1 MSDHNGTDSGVL
13 EIDSPANRTGAADQ
27 RIIVT
32 VFVALAAAMLLASL
46 DQTIFS
52 TALPTIVG
60 ELNGVNHQMWV
71 TTAYICAAT
80 IAMPV
85 YGKLGDLLGHKWLF
99 MTSLS
104 LFLMGSVVGAL
115 AGGMGSLVT
124 ARAIQG
130 LGGGGLMILS
140 QSIIAQLV
148 PARQRSKYMGIMG
161 AVFGLSA
168 VLGPIVGGW
177 LTDGPGWPWAFW
189 LNIPI
194 GLFALLTAFVFL
206 KTPTRS
212 VARPTLDILGMLTM
226 TIAVVSIVLA
236 CSWGGGDYAW
246 TSPTILALAGI
257 ALVFSTAFFYVESR
271 AKEPLIPLK
280 LFQDR
285 NFNLAT
291 LAGLCIAVAM
301 FGTIAYMPSYLQMV
315 NGLNATKAGMLL
327 LTMVGG
333 LMVSATTMGALAS
346 RTGRYRWMPI
356 ASSVLATVALVLLS
370 TVHQNTSLVVIG
382 IYLLILG
389 VGIGLGFQMLVL
401 IVQNSFPVSEV
412 GTATAANNFFRE
424 IGATLGSAI
433 VGSVFTNRLLSLLVN
448 TPELVGLD
456 AHSITP
462 HLVSTLSEEVQS
474 TIGAAYNEA
483 LMPVFLVLAPVM
495 LVAFVAAYFIK
506 EIPLATSSDT

>member
-1 MSDHNGTDSGVL
+1 
-13 EIDSPANRTGAADQ
+13 
-27 RIIVT
+27 
-32 VFVALAAAMLLASL
+32 
-46 DQTIFS
+46 
-52 TALPTIVG
+52 
-60 ELNGVNHQMWV
+60 
-71 TTAYICAAT
+71 
-80 IAMPV
+80 
-85 YGKLGDLLGHKWLF
+85 

-177 LTDGPGWPWAFW
+177 LTDGPGWRWAFW

-236 CSWGGGDYAW
+236 CSWGGGDHAW
-246 TSPTILALAGI
+246 TSPTIPALAGI

-285 NFNLAT
+285 NFNPT
-291 LAGLCIAVAM
+291 LVD
-301 FGTIAYMPSYLQMV
+301 
-315 NGLNATKAGMLL
+315 
-327 LTMVGG
+327 
-333 LMVSATTMGALAS
+333 
-346 RTGRYRWMPI
+346 R
-356 ASSVLATVALVLLS
+356 LS
-370 TVHQNTSLVVIG
+370 
-382 IYLLILG
+382 
-389 VGIGLGFQMLVL
+389 
-401 IVQNSFPVSEV
+401 P
-412 GTATAANNFFRE
+412 
-424 IGATLGSAI
+424 
-433 VGSVFTNRLLSLLVN
+433 
-448 TPELVGLD
+448 
-456 AHSITP
+456 
-462 HLVSTLSEEVQS
+462 
-474 TIGAAYNEA
+474 
-483 LMPVFLVLAPVM
+483 
-495 LVAFVAAYFIK
+495 
-506 EIPLATSSDT
+506 